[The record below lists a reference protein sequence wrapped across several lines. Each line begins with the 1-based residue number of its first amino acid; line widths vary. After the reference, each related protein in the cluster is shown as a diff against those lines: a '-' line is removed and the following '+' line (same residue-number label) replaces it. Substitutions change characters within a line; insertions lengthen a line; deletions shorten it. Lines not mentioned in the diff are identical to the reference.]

1 MSESVAVVPA
11 RVFITGARQ
20 LGYQPSVSL
29 EEGMRRTREWA
40 LQEGLVVN

>member
-20 LGYQPSVSL
+20 LGYHQTASL
-29 EEGMRRTREWA
+29 EEGTRRTREWA

>member
-1 MSESVAVVPA
+1 MSEFVVVVPA

-20 LGYQPSVSL
+20 LGYHPTASL
-29 EEGMRRTREWA
+29 EEGMRRTREWD

>member
-1 MSESVAVVPA
+1 MPPG

-29 EEGMRRTREWA
+29 EEGTHFSRAWA
-40 LQEGLVVN
+40 RDEGLVANS

>member
-1 MSESVAVVPA
+1 MPPG

-29 EEGMRRTREWA
+29 EEGMRLTRAWA
-40 LQEGLVVN
+40 REEGLVANS